1 MTRVPLVQ
9 AAKQR
14 FTVDSNNTR
23 VNCELDYNGVGD
35 FFSSS
40 FSYGDRMISSR
51 RVIPN
56 VNMIPKSHTKE
67 IGGFMVCNDI
77 GNPNADRN
85 ALFSNE
91 LSFYQ
96 IEPRELSPAN
106 AKNDFIQTLMTSLT
120 SIADESEDGLFTKIV
135 DEATAIVDLTSEES
149 IEQTLGETF
158 DSVYALLCQGI
169 LGRRNNGFL
178 DLDLCRGILRNTIQ
192 DVVRKTI

>member
-9 AAKQR
+9 AVKQR

-23 VNCELDYNGVGD
+23 VNCELDYNGNGD
-35 FFSSS
+35 FLSAS
-40 FSYGDRMISSR
+40 FAYADKLISGR

-56 VNMIPKSHTKE
+56 VNLIPKSRTKE
-67 IGGFMVCNDI
+67 IGGFMMCNDM

-96 IEPRELSPAN
+96 IEPRELFPVN
-106 AKNDFIQTLMTSLT
+106 AKNDFIETLMGSLI
-120 SIADESEDGLFTKIV
+120 SIADEPQAGLFEQIV
-135 DEATAIVDLTSEES
+135 NEATAVVDLTSQES
-149 IEQTLGETF
+149 IENTLGETF
-158 DSVYALLCQGI
+158 NDVYDLLCQGI
-169 LGRRNNGFL
+169 FGRRNNAFL
-178 DLDLCRGILRNTIQ
+178 NQDLCRGILRNTIQ